1 MVKDKA
7 VTAPFQL
14 RDIRRTCETLLA
26 GLGVGEDV
34 RAQVLSHG
42 LGGVQNKSYNRHS
55 YSLEKL
61 AALTKW
67 GQLLE
72 GSFVAGTVTELRT
85 GTN

>member
-26 GLGVGEDV
+26 GLGISEDV

-55 YSLEKL
+55 YALEKL

-72 GSFVAGTVTELRT
+72 GDVQSASVTELRT
-85 GTN
+85 GTH